1 MDRKDLDR
9 FAKDIGGRTGMT
21 VTVSN
26 QPLYRKDVTG
36 KDVTGKGVAD
46 QVAPWLE
53 ACSTKGSGERPAMMR

>member
-1 MDRKDLDR
+1 
-9 FAKDIGGRTGMT
+9 MT